1 MKLFQAALPDDMRN
15 MVAQKDSNMITL
27 AQMYDIA
34 TTTKNESNYKKI
46 SVIENTEETDLDDNN
61 ITSF

>member
-15 MVAQKDSNMITL
+15 MVAQKDPNMITL
-27 AQMYDIA
+27 AQMFDIA
-34 TTTKNESNYKKI
+34 TTKKSESNYKKI
-46 SVIENTEETDLDDNN
+46 SVIGNTDETDLDDNN